1 MYQDGWRKL
10 ITSGTF
16 YEAINWYYYLFLL
29 SYNKVTIEALVLIM
43 TSYLLQVNV
52 KTLEKGFLINVYSE
66 KSSQGLLV
74 SVLETFEELGLNAIE
89 ARVSCT
95 DTFHLEAVGE
105 VRETIYHQSLMNLF
119 YTRKITYWLTR
130 LYKTYSS
137 CKVRQ
142 LNIWPYKKY
151 FYFNSKTSMVLWQ
164 SCEQKASCIPCKDAN
179 VIFTD
184 L

>member
-1 MYQDGWRKL
+1 
-10 ITSGTF
+10 
-16 YEAINWYYYLFLL
+16 
-29 SYNKVTIEALVLIM
+29 M

-105 VRETIYHQSLMNLF
+105 VRENYIPSIFNESFLH
-119 YTRKITYWLTR
+119 
-130 LYKTYSS
+130 
-137 CKVRQ
+137 
-142 LNIWPYKKY
+142 KK
-151 FYFNSKTSMVLWQ
+151 NHILIN
-164 SCEQKASCIPCKDAN
+164 EI
-179 VIFTD
+179 I
-184 L
+184 